1 MKKDK
6 LEAGLKIVA
15 TGADSR
21 LDEMLA
27 KTAAAGSD
35 IKNKP
40 SLKTEAAGVN
50 TKGSLDN
57 VVANIA
63 AAGVS
68 KKEGL
73 EAITAIIDELVAKT
87 ADSGLGTKDALE
99 QLSLKTETAGV
110 NNQDS
115 MDLLAMEVKNTGN
128 HRGTDSTAGLN
139 IIASSVDLTKGVLD
153 TMASNIQA
161 GAESNKLGLGQISS
175 SVENARAALG
185 IVGTNINTGLT
196 SVATNTAG
204 DETKTGLTSVANNM
218 NKASLDLLT
227 VIGDM
232 GEEKKG
238 KTMETVIG
246 DFGEEKKD
254 KTMETVMGHLG
265 EEKKGMM
272 GETKRKGEGEAGEKK
287 LLSKPSLNRL
297 VLTVNSLTA
306 SGVKED
312 MEEKARVQ
320 ESISLEGGLM
330 ASGVTGP
337 GTNQANNNQLGDFV
351 SIMNQP
357 CEEEACTD
365 NNLEQV
371 YSSNPICFW
380 YFDLK
385 H

>member
-1 MKKDK
+1 
-6 LEAGLKIVA
+6 
-15 TGADSR
+15 
-21 LDEMLA
+21 
-27 KTAAAGSD
+27 
-35 IKNKP
+35 
-40 SLKTEAAGVN
+40 
-50 TKGSLDN
+50 
-57 VVANIA
+57 
-63 AAGVS
+63 
-68 KKEGL
+68 
-73 EAITAIIDELVAKT
+73 
-87 ADSGLGTKDALE
+87 
-99 QLSLKTETAGV
+99 
-110 NNQDS
+110 
-115 MDLLAMEVKNTGN
+115 ME
-128 HRGTDSTAGLN
+128 
-139 IIASSVDLTKGVLD
+139 
-153 TMASNIQA
+153 
-161 GAESNKLGLGQISS
+161 
-175 SVENARAALG
+175 
-185 IVGTNINTGLT
+185 
-196 SVATNTAG
+196 
-204 DETKTGLTSVANNM
+204 
-218 NKASLDLLT
+218 T